1 MKKPTYLSSKGGGT
15 GYEYKREEKKTWGG
29 LLPPEGGGGASIK
42 PVDGNSVLGNVN
54 LKSKGEGSINVF
66 DSSTVVEAI
75 L

>member
-1 MKKPTYLSSKGGGT
+1 MNIR
-15 GYEYKREEKKTWGG
+15 EKRRKHEVDSYHRK
-29 LLPPEGGGGASIK
+29 GGGGASIK
-42 PVDGNSVLGNVN
+42 PVDGNNVLGNVN

>member
-1 MKKPTYLSSKGGGT
+1 MRWTLTT
-15 GYEYKREEKKTWGG
+15 GR
-29 LLPPEGGGGASIK
+29 GGGASIK
-42 PVDGNSVLGNVN
+42 PVDGNNVLGNVN

>member
-1 MKKPTYLSSKGGGT
+1 MNIR
-15 GYEYKREEKKTWGG
+15 EKRRKHEVDSYHRK
-29 LLPPEGGGGASIK
+29 GGGASIK
-42 PVDGNSVLGNVN
+42 PVDGNNVLGNVN